1 MGKQSSVQ
9 LTTMIQLKVKGIP
22 INIPRATLAVIIKNE
37 DGNRIIA
44 HSAEENVDIILTT
57 QVVTRESHYTV
68 AEISTLDYLE
78 KGDVVYI
85 NTNGMINTLFRKKS
99 IHNSLFV
106 TDRCNSNCLM
116 CSQPPRNIDDLD
128 HFFKINSNLINYI
141 PKSTAELGITGGEP
155 TLMGRR
161 FVTLL
166 EQLTS
171 ELPETDIHI
180 LTNGRCFAWKNI
192 PHVLGKINN
201 NRIVY
206 GIPLYSDFNQLH
218 DYIVQAKDA
227 FNQTLLGFHNMARNN
242 LRLELRIV
250 LHKQSYK
257 RLPKLAKFIYM
268 NLPFVEHIAFMGL
281 EYTGYTVKNNDVL
294 WIEPCEYENELGEA
308 VLFLDSMDMNVS
320 IYNLPLCLLKP
331 SLWKF
336 TRNSISDWKQK
347 YLEECTKCNLLD
359 QCGGL
364 FDTSRRHSSYIK
376 ALT

>member
-1 MGKQSSVQ
+1 
-9 LTTMIQLKVKGIP
+9 MIQLKVKGIP

-68 AEISTLDYLE
+68 AEIFTLDYLE